1 MLSCCFFS
9 LVLFY
14 LSVFCLVSAVYSHT
28 WFIIQFLMLIF
39 VQLCWF
45 CCILLYFFYCIV
57 LIYFQP
63 VQVMFMDNMLLL
75 LSTISPQPH
84 LLFRHP
90 FCMFLS
96 YVILPDLITIW
107 WTLFVLFQSLYV
119 SWTALIIRE
128 SFSLSPV
135 IYRFH
140 ILVSDLDAMYT
151 LLLMYLY

>member
-1 MLSCCFFS
+1 MIPSGLIC
-9 LVLFY
+9 
-14 LSVFCLVSAVYSHT
+14 
-28 WFIIQFLMLIF
+28 WFIVGIFFLLGTLILTF
-39 VQLCWF
+39 DIDFPTDVLC
-45 CCILLYFFYCIV
+45 IMMYLYFFYCIV

-90 FCMFLS
+90 FCIFLS